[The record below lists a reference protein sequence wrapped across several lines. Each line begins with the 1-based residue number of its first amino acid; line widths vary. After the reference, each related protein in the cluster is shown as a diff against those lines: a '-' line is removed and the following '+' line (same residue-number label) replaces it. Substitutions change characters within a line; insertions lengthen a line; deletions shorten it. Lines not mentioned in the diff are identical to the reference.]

1 MNKTQELLVC
11 TMEEAAELIQA
22 CSKVMRIAAERP
34 TVDKKKL
41 AMALINLKKETADVQ
56 AMINILVE
64 KQLFTA
70 KDLGELA
77 VQKRKKLR
85 KYSNIFK

>member
-1 MNKTQELLVC
+1 
-11 TMEEAAELIQA
+11 
-22 CSKVMRIAAERP
+22 MRIAAERP

>member
-22 CSKVMRIAAERP
+22 CSKVMRIAAEKP
-34 TVDKKKL
+34 TVNKKKL
-41 AMALINLKKETADVQ
+41 AIALVSLKNETADMQ

-64 KQLFTA
+64 KEFFTA
-70 KDLGELA
+70 QDLAELA